1 MEIRRLIRPGHCR
14 QQAAVLRLAVPR
26 NANITARQEL
36 RYTIHV
42 VVHPH
47 VPANA
52 VGCLM
57 VAAGHATRPAAATGR
72 LTGWGAAV
80 RNATGPV
87 RVCRGTAGS
96 VLTIRPAMTEG
107 R

>member
-1 MEIRRLIRPGHCR
+1 MILLPQVIPIAARRS
-14 QQAAVLRLAVPR
+14 VRLVPVER
-26 NANITARQEL
+26 KT
-36 RYTIHV
+36 
-42 VVHPH
+42 
-47 VPANA
+47 
-52 VGCLM
+52 
-57 VAAGHATRPAAATGR
+57 TRPPAELTKTAAPAAPTGR